1 MLDATMVAVL
11 EKQELK
17 TDGGEKYPP
26 EAYAYVPDREKSSTW
41 KLRLWQ
47 TPQTKETALQVGLAV
62 AALGPG
68 GYRGNRVQIPA
79 ADLPAVKRRVLRAWL
94 KVHEDDSREDA
105 PDVLKE
111 HDGPHRA
118 EDDAMTHLLMA
129 YRQMMEHPECW
140 PMLGPLMDLVHQLQ
154 DVMIDAAEEMV
165 DDPDGEVVYVEEG
178 YGRRR
183 RRKMAKVITEE
194 DGQYCVRSEE
204 TNRLFGCYNTVDQ
217 ANARMEQI
225 DSFSAEKLADATT
238 EQLTGWFANGFRM
251 AVASPAFKTVHELIG
266 DELAVRASRRDLG
279 AKLAQLEKAHP
290 DALPFT
296 KQEEHRYTLG
306 PVYVPGWEDA
316 HGEFTDEKTLQK
328 ALWSWV
334 RKDDRN
340 IYLQHSKQVAG
351 EMVEMLTWPFE
362 LETSLSVPNQG
373 VTKYTFPPETPFMG
387 VVWEP
392 WAWDLVKNG
401 ALRGY
406 SIGGSARRMEA
417 ALPV

>member
-1 MLDATMVAVL
+1 ML
-11 EKQELK
+11 
-17 TDGGEKYPP
+17 
-26 EAYAYVPDREKSSTW
+26 
-41 KLRLWQ
+41 
-47 TPQTKETALQVGLAV
+47 
-62 AALGPG
+62 PG
-68 GYRGNRVQIPA
+68 MDIDKGHG
-79 ADLPAVKRRVLRAWL
+79 DM
-94 KVHEDDSREDA
+94 
-105 PDVLKE
+105 
-111 HDGPHRA
+111 
-118 EDDAMTHLLMA
+118 DAMTHLLMA
-129 YRQMMEHPECW
+129 YRQMVEHPGCW
-140 PMLGPLMDLVHQLQ
+140 PMLTPLMDLVHQLQ
-154 DVMIDAAEEMV
+154 DVMIDATEDEEAV

-178 YGRRR
+178 GGYGRR

-204 TNRLFGCYNTVDQ
+204 TNRLFGCYGTMDQ

-238 EQLTGWFANGFRM
+238 EQLTGWFANGFKM
-251 AVASPAFKTVHELIG
+251 AVTSPAFKTVHELIG
-266 DELAVRASRRDLG
+266 DELTVRASRRDLG

-290 DALPFT
+290 DSLPFT

-306 PVYVPGWEDA
+306 PVYVPNWEDA

-340 IYLQHSKQVAG
+340 IYLQHSNQIAG

-392 WAWDLVKNG
+392 WAWDLVKQG
-401 ALRGY
+401 ELRGY
-406 SIGGSARRMEA
+406 SIGGTARRLEA
-417 ALPV
+417 ELPVTGSPA